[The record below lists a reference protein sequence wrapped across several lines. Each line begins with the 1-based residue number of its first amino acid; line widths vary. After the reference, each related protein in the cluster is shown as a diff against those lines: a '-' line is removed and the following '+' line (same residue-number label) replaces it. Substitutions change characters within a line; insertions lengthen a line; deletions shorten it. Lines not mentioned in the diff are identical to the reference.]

1 MVGTLDALLFDTR
14 HQLCDNR
21 RMTQPFIPFTKPTI
35 DEATI
40 SAVTDVLRSG
50 WITSGP
56 KVLDFEKALGEYFG
70 GATVRCFANGTAT
83 MKIALQV
90 AGIGPGDEVIT
101 SPISWVATSNV
112 ILAIGAKP
120 IFVDIDPQTRNIDLN
135 KVAQAINQHTKAI
148 MPVYLAGLPIDID
161 ALYALATQHGLR
173 VIEDAAQALG
183 SSWNG
188 ARIGQRGKHDLV
200 SFSFQANKNLTTIE
214 GGCLVFN
221 AERFGADQVQLAE
234 KLRLQGL
241 VRSGPDGME
250 VDVLG
255 GKDNL
260 TDVNAV
266 IGLHQLKQLDQFQQR
281 RIELAK
287 DYFLKIDQA
296 GLVHKDLGLP
306 VADFE
311 QSNWHMFQVIL
322 PLARLQRS
330 RGDIMSALKEHGI
343 GTGAHYPIITNFDL
357 YRKLGYSPESTPI
370 AAEIG
375 RSILTLPLFPT
386 MSSHDIDRVVQALTQ
401 VLN

>member
-1 MVGTLDALLFDTR
+1 
-14 HQLCDNR
+14 
-21 RMTQPFIPFTKPTI
+21 MTQPFIPFTKPTI

-56 KVLDFEKALGEYFG
+56 KVLEFEKALGEYFG

-90 AGIGPGDEVIT
+90 AGIGPGDEVVT

-112 ILAIGAKP
+112 ILAVGAKP

>member
-1 MVGTLDALLFDTR
+1 
-14 HQLCDNR
+14 
-21 RMTQPFIPFTKPTI
+21 MTQPFIPFTKPTI

-112 ILAIGAKP
+112 ILAVGAKP

>member
-1 MVGTLDALLFDTR
+1 
-14 HQLCDNR
+14 
-21 RMTQPFIPFTKPTI
+21 MTQPFIPFTKPTI

-40 SAVTDVLRSG
+40 SAVADVLRSG

-56 KVLDFEKALGEYFG
+56 KVLEFESALGEYFG

-112 ILAIGAKP
+112 ILAVGAKP
-120 IFVDIDPQTRNIDLN
+120 IFVDIDPQTRNIDLK

-188 ARIGQRGKHDLV
+188 TRIGQRGKHDLV

-221 AERFGADQVQLAE
+221 TGRFGADQVQLAE

-266 IGLHQLKQLDQFQQR
+266 IGLHQLKQLNQFQQR

-287 DYFLKIDQA
+287 AYFLKIDQA
-296 GLVHKDLGLP
+296 GLVHKGLGLP

-386 MSSHDIDRVVQALTQ
+386 MSSHDIERVVQALTEI
-401 VLN
+401 LN

>member
-1 MVGTLDALLFDTR
+1 
-14 HQLCDNR
+14 
-21 RMTQPFIPFTKPTI
+21 MTQPFIPFTKPTI

-90 AGIGPGDEVIT
+90 AGIGPDDEVIT

-112 ILAIGAKP
+112 ILAVGAKP